1 MIDEIFFPSLAFS
14 LREVPSSPP
23 SFPICYNFCWPPTKV
38 HSSSTTTQQLRK
50 LELKSIMFYNTVRP
64 AIANYY
70 GTFISEY
77 MEKNI
82 ACVCTYSANCHLTAE
97 VQKDLNLAYVAIA
110 RIFSWPCFE
119 IICLFF
125 NLHVTSLTVTHEGNS
140 FCVYTQDPSRI
151 NDRILSHICSFS
163 LANCRC
169 ISKL

>member
-1 MIDEIFFPSLAFS
+1 
-14 LREVPSSPP
+14 
-23 SFPICYNFCWPPTKV
+23 
-38 HSSSTTTQQLRK
+38 
-50 LELKSIMFYNTVRP
+50 MFYNTVRP

-140 FCVYTQDPSRI
+140 FCVDSSSRPQPHHRP
-151 NDRILSHICSFS
+151 NFVAYLQFFVSQLSLYIKVVKKAFSITGFFFKRKAYRKAKEFDIFSLKFLHICW
-163 LANCRC
+163 
-169 ISKL
+169 KT